1 MGGKSLELKQSSDS
15 HLPDVTGTFD
25 VPSTVLGHS
34 SSVLSFIFHP
44 NSSRVLS
51 AHLIHMEIEADQGTW
66 DSNWGFD
73 LWFAVQS
80 PGVS

>member
-1 MGGKSLELKQSSDS
+1 MAGLLFSLLPHKILEEMGMGGKSLELKQSSDS
-15 HLPDVTGTFD
+15 HLPDVTGIFD

-51 AHLIHMEIEADQGTW
+51 AHFIHMEIEAEKG
-66 DSNWGFD
+66 
-73 LWFAVQS
+73 
-80 PGVS
+80 